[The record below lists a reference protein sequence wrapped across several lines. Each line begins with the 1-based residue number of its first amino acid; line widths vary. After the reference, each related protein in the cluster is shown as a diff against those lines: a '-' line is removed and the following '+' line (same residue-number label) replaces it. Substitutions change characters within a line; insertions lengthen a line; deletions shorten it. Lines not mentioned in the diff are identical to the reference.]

1 MWSALDAGMGSVAQE
16 PQGQQPSPMLA
27 SLLAAEVEH
36 ESALA
41 AARAEA
47 ERIVEEARQLRG
59 RDDEALAREID
70 ELRRGAGDRL
80 EAARSKELPSL
91 LEQGNARAA
100 AFARLASE
108 RAAALAED
116 VVRQLLEGGAP

>member
-1 MWSALDAGMGSVAQE
+1 MGSVAQE